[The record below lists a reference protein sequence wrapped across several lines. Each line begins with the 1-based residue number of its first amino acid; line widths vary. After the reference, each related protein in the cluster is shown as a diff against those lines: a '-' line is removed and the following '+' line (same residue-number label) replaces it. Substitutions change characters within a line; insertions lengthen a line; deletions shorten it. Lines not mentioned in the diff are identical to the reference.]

1 MSNPATVS
9 ASEASVALSQ
19 ALATMTRS
27 STYDAMAEESDLQLA
42 VEIGELNR
50 LHTVLSAVMR
60 DVKRKAE
67 ALERRQKAIEE
78 ARNPVVR
85 YRY

>member
-19 ALATMTRS
+19 ALVTLTRS
-27 STYDAMAEESDLQLA
+27 QGYDAMAEESDLQLA

-50 LHTVLSAVMR
+50 LETVMSAVMR
-60 DVKRKAE
+60 DMKRRKD
-67 ALERRQKAIEE
+67 ALERRQRAIEE
-78 ARNPVVR
+78 ARNPPVK

>member
-19 ALATMTRS
+19 ALVTLTRS
-27 STYDAMAEESDLQLA
+27 QGYDAMAEESDLQLA

>member
-9 ASEASVALSQ
+9 DSEASIALSQ
-19 ALATMTRS
+19 ALATLTRS
-27 STYDAMAEESDLQLA
+27 QSYEAMAEETDLQLA

-50 LHTVLSAVMR
+50 LQTVLSAVMR
-60 DVKRKAE
+60 DLKRKAE

-78 ARNPVVR
+78 ARNPPVR

>member
-1 MSNPATVS
+1 MSNPPTVS
-9 ASEASVALSQ
+9 ASESSAALSQ
-19 ALATMTRS
+19 SLTTLTRS
-27 STYDAMAEESDLQLA
+27 QGYDAMAEESDLQLA

-50 LHTVLSAVMR
+50 LYTVLSAVMR

-78 ARNPVVR
+78 ARNPPVK

>member
-9 ASEASVALSQ
+9 ASEASAALSQ
-19 ALATMTRS
+19 ALTTLTRS
-27 STYDAMAEESDLQLA
+27 QGYDAMAEESDLQLA

-50 LHTVLSAVMR
+50 LYTVLSAVMR

-67 ALERRQKAIEE
+67 ALERRQRAIEE
-78 ARNPVVR
+78 ARNPPVK

>member
-9 ASEASVALSQ
+9 ASEAAVALSQ

-78 ARNPVVR
+78 ARNPVIR

>member
-1 MSNPATVS
+1 MSNPATVT
-9 ASEASVALSQ
+9 ASEAAVALSQ
-19 ALATMTRS
+19 ALSTLTRS
-27 STYDAMAEESDLQLA
+27 QGFDAMAEESDLQLA

-50 LHTVLSAVMR
+50 LETVMSAVMR
-60 DVKRKAE
+60 DMKRRKD

-78 ARNPVVR
+78 ARNPPVK